1 MDVPVIL
8 VVCRIFCLCFIT
20 ITQKRRVYMSSRR
33 YQTSRV
39 SVSAPRYQTSRIS
52 ISAPRYQTSR
62 VSVSAPRYQTR
73 SFSVSAPRYQTS
85 RVSVSAPRY
94 QTSRVSALCTRDV
107 QCSDSPSEGELLG
120 MTRVFSFLPS
130 FLPDQGMLT
139 LS

>member
-1 MDVPVIL
+1 
-8 VVCRIFCLCFIT
+8 
-20 ITQKRRVYMSSRR
+20 MSSRR

-52 ISAPRYQTSR
+52 I
-62 VSVSAPRYQTR
+62 
-73 SFSVSAPRYQTS
+73 
-85 RVSVSAPRY
+85 SAPRY